1 MEKLERMSSS
11 GSVKR
16 PTSVHSSNSLAPTS
30 PIANVSN
37 TSTTFSEDSFSNNPD
52 DYDIRQ
58 PIGYGSSAVV
68 YNAYYKP
75 LNKRIAIKVID
86 LDMFERNQIDEL
98 RRETQVMALCKH
110 PNVLRVNGAFVAD
123 SKLYIVTPYLSAGSC
138 LDIMKTAYPDGFD
151 EVTIATILKQALQGL
166 DYLHKNG
173 HIHRDVKA
181 GNLLVDEDGS
191 VLLADFGVSSSLMEN
206 GDRRGMR
213 KTFVGTPCW
222 MAPEVMEQA
231 GYDYKA
237 DIWSFG
243 ITAIELATGHAPFAK
258 YPPIKVL
265 MLTLSND
272 PPTLDRESTKHRY
285 SKLLKEMIDTC
296 LQKDPSRRPT
306 AEKLLGHS
314 FFKQAKKKSY
324 LVSGILHNLPP
335 LEQRPPKKAA
345 PKQVM
350 PQKGV
355 SWDFDADDTEESE
368 DQQQQQQ
375 QAVDG
380 GEPVSRSRVVT
391 FDTPAATTE
400 EGHSAV
406 LGSSQA
412 QSPQLGGSASAAAP
426 APAAPAPVK
435 KSRFVIE
442 ESPSISGGSGL
453 ASPNP
458 GHIHQMSSNSNSNNN
473 TATSAGANPD
483 MLGGPVSSQGHTAVS
498 PSTPLQ
504 GQTPSLSLGVQQ
516 PGVLLQGLGV
526 TSSTTPVPG
535 DQSGSAGGLAEVK
548 KGRFSVKDT
557 TSSLP
562 LSSPTPTALK
572 VMPSAGAVGNDS
584 SSMLL
589 MSPSRS
595 LTSSPVDGHHAVFGG
610 DGVKT
615 AHLHLPD
622 SGPGTPSER
631 KSRFE
636 VHHSHPSGHA
646 VGTPMHQQQQQQQPT
661 LMASTTPTIDGAAEG
676 GHGNA
681 LSRESSQSRVAN
693 DHGVVLGGAAAAAA
707 AAAVTGGPLSREGSA
722 TRVSRFSIET
732 GAGAGAGT
740 GTPPLV
746 PHGGHESPVPP
757 LSAASSTAT
766 STTAAAGHTTT
777 NGLPAQP
784 KRSRFQVSSV
794 DGRSTEGTPDV
805 GGSSVNTTPN
815 TSPSASLLRGQ
826 PNLSEPQTVQ
836 NVYAHL
842 DTLYRQNEQQRAILS
857 ELFAGLG
864 IKTLPSGG
872 GTLSHEGSNVGSPA
886 LLRIS
891 SSGSTASGGGGGG
904 GGSGLCTPVGVVLPP
919 IGGGSS
925 TSSGVE
931 ASGGGAGLSGLS
943 SGSVHRA
950 EAAQMARQF
959 QVVVKENESLRRENE
974 ALKREL
980 ERMRRGGVG
989 LKFVSKDREDR
1000 LAAIGRYIS
1009 DSARHYDI
1017 VGLQEVWVYDDYA
1030 KIRDLCQRVLPYSKH
1045 WYSGVLGSGLIVL
1058 SRFPIVSTTMRR
1070 FALNGD
1076 PFMITHGDWYVGK
1089 CVVSAVIAHP
1099 SCGEIEV
1106 FNTHLHA
1113 GYDPVGTPDRY
1124 LGCRVGEAWEMA
1136 SLVKAASTQG
1146 RHVISVGDYN
1156 SAPSALVIKLLT
1168 MHGGLTD
1175 SWEQLHPAPRDP
1187 IPRGLTPEQ
1196 GVQIMGVTCDTPLN
1210 SWTKHTWL
1218 NYHTG
1223 DPIGERL
1230 DYIFYHETPE
1240 LVCTDVQVAVQ
1251 EKITG
1256 IGRNSDLRKNYS
1268 DHYGVHATFQLK
1280 PATFHLPGGGGG
1292 AGDRDL
1298 MKRLATSDSAATV
1311 TTGGSNSTSTTSNQD
1326 GEEEN
1331 AHKQQKLQALTEVLE
1346 EVLILLNQHHQAR
1359 QSKSRL
1365 EMFGVALPT
1374 LVTSLGLIV
1383 GLFFVRPRW
1392 VAGLLSLLLSGL
1404 SSMWIVHFLYGFLFG
1419 GEMKSAFLNTMEEV
1433 ETVLAALMAE
1443 KERVKAKAQAT
1454 RNGGSSPLQQQQQ
1467 HDARVAAV
1475 LEREDQGRILK

>member
-30 PIANVSN
+30 PIANVCN
-37 TSTTFSEDSFSNNPD
+37 TSTSFGEDSFSNNPD

-75 LNKRIAIKVID
+75 LSKRIAIKVID

-285 SKLLKEMIDTC
+285 SKLLKEMIDSC

-306 AEKLLGHS
+306 AEKLLSHS

-355 SWDFDADDTEESE
+355 SWDFDADDTDESE
-368 DQQQQQQ
+368 HVDHPQQQQQH
-375 QAVDG
+375 VEG
-380 GEPVSRSRVVT
+380 GEPAPAPRSRVVT
-391 FDTPAATTE
+391 FETPAAATE
-400 EGHSAV
+400 ENQVPAHGAV
-406 LGSSQA
+406 LPPQA
-412 QSPQLGGSASAAAP
+412 QSPQLGSTPSAAAT
-426 APAAPAPVK
+426 AATDKLPVK

-442 ESPSISGGSGL
+442 ESPSVGSTSGL

-458 GHIHQMSSNSNSNNN
+458 GSVHQLTSNS
-473 TATSAGANPD
+473 
-483 MLGGPVSSQGHTAVS
+483 VSSELAGGHVPSPGGGGSHVIS
-498 PSTPLQ
+498 PSTPVHP
-504 GQTPSLSLGVQQ
+504 GASGTPLTGMGSSSVGNQH
-516 PGVLLQGLGV
+516 LLQGLGV
-526 TSSTTPVPG
+526 TSSSSSTPVLG
-535 DQSGSAGGLAEVK
+535 EHGLPEVK

-557 TSSLP
+557 SLSI
-562 LSSPTPTALK
+562 SSPTPTALK
-572 VMPSAGAVGNDS
+572 VAASIGS
-584 SSMLL
+584 ELL
-589 MSPSRS
+589 SPSRS
-595 LTSSPVDGHHAVFGG
+595 LSSSPVDGGLGLGHLGG
-610 DGVKT
+610 SSGIGADGVKIGG
-615 AHLHLPD
+615 HLHLPE

-636 VHHSHPSGHA
+636 VHHSHSGHL
-646 VGTPMHQQQQQQQPT
+646 VGTPTQVM
-661 LMASTTPTIDGAAEG
+661 TPTVEG
-676 GHGNA
+676 GAELHMAHGSGTR
-681 LSRESSQSRVAN
+681 SRESSQSRVAS
-693 DHGVVLGGAAAAAA
+693 DHSGAGTGAVAA
-707 AAAVTGGPLSREGSA
+707 GSSGPLSREGSA

-732 GAGAGAGT
+732 GAGAG
-740 GTPPLV
+740 TPL
-746 PHGGHESPVPP
+746 HGGHDSPAPP
-757 LSAASSTAT
+757 LSAAST
-766 STTAAAGHTTT
+766 STTPGNTGP
-777 NGLPAQP
+777 NGLPPQP

-794 DGRSTEGTPDV
+794 DGRSADGTPDV
-805 GGSSVNTTPN
+805 GGSSVSSTPN

-872 GTLSHEGSNVGSPA
+872 TLSHEGSNIGSPA
-886 LLRIS
+886 VSRI
-891 SSGSTASGGGGGG
+891 GTIGG
-904 GGSGLCTPVGVVLPP
+904 GGSGSGLGTPVVPP
-919 IGGGSS
+919 IGSSS
-925 TSSGVE
+925 TLGAE
-931 ASGGGAGLSGLS
+931 GGAAGTTGSS

-950 EAAQMARQF
+950 EAAQLARQL
-959 QVVVKENESLRRENE
+959 QLVVKENESLRRENE

-980 ERMRRGGVG
+980 ERLRR
-989 LKFVSKDREDR
+989 
-1000 LAAIGRYIS
+1000 
-1009 DSARHYDI
+1009 
-1017 VGLQEVWVYDDYA
+1017 
-1030 KIRDLCQRVLPYSKH
+1030 
-1045 WYSGVLGSGLIVL
+1045 
-1058 SRFPIVSTTMRR
+1058 
-1070 FALNGD
+1070 
-1076 PFMITHGDWYVGK
+1076 
-1089 CVVSAVIAHP
+1089 
-1099 SCGEIEV
+1099 
-1106 FNTHLHA
+1106 
-1113 GYDPVGTPDRY
+1113 
-1124 LGCRVGEAWEMA
+1124 
-1136 SLVKAASTQG
+1136 
-1146 RHVISVGDYN
+1146 
-1156 SAPSALVIKLLT
+1156 
-1168 MHGGLTD
+1168 
-1175 SWEQLHPAPRDP
+1175 
-1187 IPRGLTPEQ
+1187 
-1196 GVQIMGVTCDTPLN
+1196 
-1210 SWTKHTWL
+1210 
-1218 NYHTG
+1218 
-1223 DPIGERL
+1223 
-1230 DYIFYHETPE
+1230 
-1240 LVCTDVQVAVQ
+1240 
-1251 EKITG
+1251 
-1256 IGRNSDLRKNYS
+1256 
-1268 DHYGVHATFQLK
+1268 
-1280 PATFHLPGGGGG
+1280 PGG
-1292 AGDRDL
+1292 
-1298 MKRLATSDSAATV
+1298 M
-1311 TTGGSNSTSTTSNQD
+1311 
-1326 GEEEN
+1326 
-1331 AHKQQKLQALTEVLE
+1331 
-1346 EVLILLNQHHQAR
+1346 
-1359 QSKSRL
+1359 
-1365 EMFGVALPT
+1365 
-1374 LVTSLGLIV
+1374 
-1383 GLFFVRPRW
+1383 
-1392 VAGLLSLLLSGL
+1392 
-1404 SSMWIVHFLYGFLFG
+1404 
-1419 GEMKSAFLNTMEEV
+1419 
-1433 ETVLAALMAE
+1433 
-1443 KERVKAKAQAT
+1443 
-1454 RNGGSSPLQQQQQ
+1454 
-1467 HDARVAAV
+1467 
-1475 LEREDQGRILK
+1475 